1 MEKIDSM
8 LDNKKDPM
16 FDQAVELV
24 SKLKTCSPATL
35 QNSLAVGYMRAKR
48 ILEQMESAG
57 IVGPEDAKGKRKV
70 LMKNIELTWD
80 GGGCC
85 PGQWYAYFYNEQDN
99 RTYCVYIR
107 EDSFWWSAALRS
119 AEGRYS
125 GDEFEDLSVK
135 SCLWKGIDLA
145 FDYLANGEDWHFS
158 KIVEEA
164 IVYLNHRFPY
174 FRFDSEQREK
184 YDFMDGV
191 TEENRKSR
199 LDVLERREE
208 LMRKYLAKYEEF
220 KGKMNST
227 D

>member
-1 MEKIDSM
+1 MQ
-8 LDNKKDPM
+8 LTKKDPM
-16 FDQAVELV
+16 FEEAVGIV
-24 SKLKTCSPATL
+24 LKQNTCSTVTL
-35 QNSLAVGYMRAKR
+35 QTKLVVGYMRARR
-48 ILEQMESAG
+48 ILEQMESDG

-70 LMKNIELTWD
+70 LMKNIELTWN

-107 EDSFWWSAALRS
+107 EDNFWWSAALIHMD
-119 AEGRYS
+119 GLYS
-125 GDEFEDLSVK
+125 DDEFERLSAENAT
-135 SCLWKGIDLA
+135 WEHIDLA
-145 FDYLANGEDWHFS
+145 FDYLADGDDWHFS

-191 TEENRKSR
+191 KEEKQKSR
-199 LDVLERREE
+199 LDVLDRREE
-208 LMRKYLAKYEEF
+208 LMRKYLAKYERF
-220 KGKMNST
+220 KEKMNST

>member
-1 MEKIDSM
+1 MERNDKFD
-8 LDNKKDPM
+8 KKDPM

-35 QNSLAVGYMRAKR
+35 QNRLAVGYMRAKR

-125 GDEFEDLSVK
+125 GDEFEALSVK

-145 FDYLANGEDWHFS
+145 FDYLADGEDWHFS
-158 KIVEEA
+158 KIVEET
-164 IVYLNHRFPY
+164 IFYLNHRFPY
-174 FRFDSEQREK
+174 FMFDSKQREK

-208 LMRKYLAKYEEF
+208 LMRKYLAKYDEF
-220 KGKMNST
+220 KEKMNST

>member
-1 MEKIDSM
+1 MERNDKFD
-8 LDNKKDPM
+8 KKDPM

-35 QNSLAVGYMRAKR
+35 QNRLAVGYMRARR

-70 LMKNIELTWD
+70 LMKNIELTWN

-85 PGQWYAYFYNEQDN
+85 PGQWCAYFYNEQDN
-99 RTYCVYIR
+99 RTYCVYLR
-107 EDSFWWSAALRS
+107 EDTFWWSAALRHMD
-119 AEGRYS
+119 GLYS
-125 GDEFEDLSVK
+125 DDEFEKLSDENAT
-135 SCLWKGIDLA
+135 WEHIDLA
-145 FDYLANGEDWHFS
+145 FDYLTGSEDWHFS

-208 LMRKYLAKYEEF
+208 LMRKYLAKYDEF
-220 KGKMNST
+220 KEKMNST

>member
-1 MEKIDSM
+1 MERNDKFD
-8 LDNKKDPM
+8 KKDPM

-57 IVGPEDAKGKRKV
+57 IVGPEDARGKRKV

-125 GDEFEDLSVK
+125 GDEFEALPVK

-145 FDYLANGEDWHFS
+145 FDYLADGEDWHFS
-158 KIVEEA
+158 KIVEET
-164 IVYLNHRFPY
+164 IFYLNHRFPY
-174 FRFDSEQREK
+174 FMFDSKQREK

-199 LDVLERREE
+199 LDVLERREK
-208 LMRKYLAKYEEF
+208 LMRKYLVKYDEF
-220 KGKMNST
+220 KEKMNSI

>member
-1 MEKIDSM
+1 MQ
-8 LDNKKDPM
+8 LTKKDPM
-16 FDQAVELV
+16 FEKAVGIV
-24 SKLKTCSPATL
+24 LKQNTCSTVTL
-35 QNSLAVGYMRAKR
+35 QTKLAVGYMRARR
-48 ILEQMESAG
+48 ILEQMESDG

-70 LMKNIELTWD
+70 LMKNIKLTWN

-85 PGQWYAYFYNEQDN
+85 PGQWYAYFYCEQEN
-99 RTYCVYIR
+99 RTYCVYLR
-107 EDSFWWSAALRS
+107 EDTFWWSAALRS

-125 GDEFEDLSVK
+125 GGEFEDLPAK
-135 SCLWKGIDLA
+135 SCLWEGIDLA
-145 FDYLANGEDWHFS
+145 FDYLADGEDWHFS

-191 TEENRKSR
+191 AEEKRKSR
-199 LDVLERREE
+199 LDVLKRREE
-208 LMRKYLAKYEEF
+208 LMRKYLAKYEGF
-220 KGKMNST
+220 KEKMNST

>member
-1 MEKIDSM
+1 MEKNDKF
-8 LDNKKDPM
+8 DKNDPM

-24 SKLKTCSPATL
+24 SKMKACSPATL
-35 QNSLAVGYMRAKR
+35 QTRLAVGYMRARR
-48 ILEQMESAG
+48 ILEQMESVG
-57 IVGPEDAKGKRKV
+57 IVEPENAKGKRKV

>member
-8 LDNKKDPM
+8 LDNKKDPI
-16 FDQAVELV
+16 FDEAVELV
-24 SKLKTCSPATL
+24 SKQKTCSPATL
-35 QNSLAVGYMRAKR
+35 QIKLAVGYMRARR

-85 PGQWYAYFYNEQDN
+85 PGQWFAYFYCEQEN
-99 RTYCVYIR
+99 RTYCVYLR
-107 EDSFWWSAALRS
+107 EDTFWWSAALMS

-125 GDEFEDLSVK
+125 YSEFDDLP
-135 SCLWKGIDLA
+135 LIWEEIDLA
-145 FDYLANGEDWHFS
+145 FDYLAHSDEWHFS

-191 TEENRKSR
+191 TEKKRKSC
-199 LDVLERREE
+199 LDVLERREK
-208 LMRKYLAKYEEF
+208 LMRKYLVKYDEF
-220 KGKMNST
+220 KEKMNSI

>member
-1 MEKIDSM
+1 MERNDKFDE
-8 LDNKKDPM
+8 KDPM

-24 SKLKTCSPATL
+24 SKLKTCTPATL
-35 QNSLAVGYMRAKR
+35 QTKFAVGYIRARR
-48 ILEQMESAG
+48 ILEQMEASG
-57 IVGPEDAKGKRKV
+57 IIGPESGAGERKV

-85 PGQWYAYFYNEQDN
+85 PGQWYAYFYNEQEN
-99 RTYCVYIR
+99 RTYCVYVR
-107 EDSFWWSAALRS
+107 EDTFWWSAALRHMD
-119 AEGRYS
+119 GLYS
-125 GDEFEDLSVK
+125 DDEFERLSAENAT
-135 SCLWKGIDLA
+135 WEHIDLA
-145 FDYLANGEDWHFS
+145 FDYLADGNDWHFS
-158 KIVEEA
+158 KIVEES

-174 FRFDSEQREK
+174 FRFDSGQREK

-191 TEENRKSR
+191 TEENKKSR

-220 KGKMNST
+220 KEKMNST

>member
-1 MEKIDSM
+1 MERNDKFD
-8 LDNKKDPM
+8 KKDPM

-57 IVGPEDAKGKRKV
+57 IVGPEDARGKRKV

-125 GDEFEDLSVK
+125 GDEFEALPVK

-145 FDYLANGEDWHFS
+145 FDYLADGEDWHFS
-158 KIVEEA
+158 KIVEET
-164 IVYLNHRFPY
+164 IFYLNHRFPY
-174 FRFDSEQREK
+174 FMFDSKQREK

-191 TEENRKSR
+191 TGKKRKSR

-208 LMRKYLAKYEEF
+208 LMRKYLAKYDEF
-220 KGKMNST
+220 KEKMNST